1 VKLNLAAFSP
11 LISKV
16 DHHLAGWQ
24 SALHNHQGRRILINS
39 SLDGMATYMMQAI
52 VLPPEVI
59 VAIDIRRRTFL

>member
-16 DHHLAGWQ
+16 DRRLAGWQ
-24 SALHNHQGRRILINS
+24 SALLNHQGRRILINL

-52 VLPPEVI
+52 ALPPGVI
-59 VAIDIRRRTFL
+59 VAIL